1 MDISEVYAKMSR
13 GAWGDDESYVPQVGD
28 YAIRYTETSNRV
40 GLVSMNRDQGVEHL
54 YWHTLDEEDGL
65 RLDAHPI
72 SILTRLIPLYRQ
84 DQLQEMYQLTTTAHL
99 IAAFN
104 IWLKDAPVDMY
115 LWGSMEQL
123 WLAFVMKEKH
133 GKVWNGEEWDAVLET
148 RKTPRTIPP
157 D

>member
-1 MDISEVYAKMSR
+1 MMDTSETYIKMCDCPEIQDLRHRDS
-13 GAWGDDESYVPQVGD
+13 WQEGDWVWDN
-28 YAIRYTETSNRV
+28 RYPDIFSALGGGHDRPYKPTTTW
-40 GLVSMNRDQGVEHL
+40 L
-54 YWHTLDEEDGL
+54 
-65 RLDAHPI
+65 P
-72 SILTRLIPLYRQ
+72 RQ

-115 LWGSMEQL
+115 LWGAMEQL